1 MLNEPQIMAIVN
13 ATPDSFH
20 DKSRFVAAD
29 QLNAYLTHCQ
39 SLGVRFIDVGA
50 QSTRPGSTPI
60 SSEEQIERL
69 TPVLSYITTNFP
81 DFYISID
88 TSCPEVA
95 SWALAHGGE
104 IINDVEG
111 GRNSPEIWQV
121 CAKHHAPY
129 IAMHSRGTS
138 AQLHNETEYKNVT
151 VEVLHELSALVQRIQ
166 KAGVK
171 DIIIDPGFG
180 FSKSLEENHELMRNL
195 RFFQLFGFPVLCGIS
210 RKSMIYKQL
219 NGSPENSINGTT
231 ILNTF
236 ALLNGATFLRVHDPA
251 EASEII
257 RLLKT
262 T

>member
-1 MLNEPQIMAIVN
+1 MLNTPQIMAIVN
-13 ATPDSFH
+13 VTPDSFY
-20 DKSRFVAAD
+20 DKSRLITED
-29 QLNAYLTHCQ
+29 QLSTYLTRCK

-50 QSTRPGSTPI
+50 QSTRPGAALITT
-60 SSEEQIERL
+60 EEQIQRL
-69 TPVLSYITTNFP
+69 TPVLSYITANFP

-88 TSCPEVA
+88 TSCPIVA
-95 SWALAHGGE
+95 SWALSHGAE

-129 IAMHSRGTS
+129 MLMHSRGTS
-138 AQLHNETEYKNVT
+138 AQLHNETKYKNVT
-151 VEVLHELSALVQRIQ
+151 VEVLHELSVLVQRIQ
-166 KAGVK
+166 QAGVK

-195 RFFQLFGFPVLCGIS
+195 RFFQLFEFPVLCGIS
-210 RKSMIYKQL
+210 RKSMIYKRL
-219 NGSPENSINGTT
+219 NSTPENSINGTT

-236 ALLNGATFLRVHDPA
+236 ALLNGATFLRVHDPE

-257 RLLKT
+257 HLLKT